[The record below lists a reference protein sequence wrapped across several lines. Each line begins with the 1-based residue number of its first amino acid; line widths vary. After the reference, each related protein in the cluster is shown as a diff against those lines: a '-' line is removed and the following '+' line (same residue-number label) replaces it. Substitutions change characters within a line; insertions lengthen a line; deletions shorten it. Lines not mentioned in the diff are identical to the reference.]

1 MSEEKLTIEKWQA
14 RDIENVL
21 RLVHNIY
28 RADKPSETNFDR
40 QLQRSTEFIRD
51 VLATSKEPHAVENC
65 GCTICCDWRTKRDE
79 NRENK

>member
-40 QLQRSTEFIRD
+40 QLIRSTKFIRD
-51 VLATSKEPHAVENC
+51 VLATSKEPHPVENC
-65 GCTICCDWRTKRDE
+65 GCTICCDWRDKRDNAKKDE
-79 NRENK
+79 